1 MLEPLKALVFRIMKV
16 PPQPEPPSGAPGSV
30 RIFRAARGYFYYRLV
45 GWVVQQTGVLI
56 GLIVGFASLQ
66 TAVPA
71 DDLMGK
77 FFWFFEIVA
86 LLGFVVQLPVTL
98 LMVSLDYQNRW
109 YMVTDRSLRIREGIQ
124 QVQERTMSF
133 TNIQNL
139 EIKQGPLQ
147 RLLEIA
153 DLEVRTAGG
162 GDARPGSAGAKG
174 QNESM
179 HLGYFRG
186 VDNADEIRQLISD
199 SQRKIGAAGL
209 GDPEDPSEMSGG
221 KEELPV
227 LVAARGLLGEAK
239 ALRASL
245 SSAARA
251 RR

>member
-1 MLEPLKALVFRIMKV
+1 MIEALKAWVFRLMKV
-16 PPQPEPPSGAPGSV
+16 PPQPEPPAGAPGSV

-45 GWVVQQTGVLI
+45 GWVIQQTGVLI

-71 DDLMGK
+71 DDLMGQL
-77 FFWFFEIVA
+77 FWFFEILA
-86 LLGFVVQLPVTL
+86 LLGFVIQLPVTL

-147 RLLEIA
+147 RVLEIA

-162 GDARPGSAGAKG
+162 GDAPANAGAKG

-199 SQRKIGAAGL
+199 SQRKIGASGL
-209 GDPEDPSEMSGG
+209 GDPEDPAEPGG
-221 KEELPV
+221 EEEPPV
-227 LVAARGLLGEAK
+227 LLAARDLLDEAR
-239 ALRASL
+239 ALRGTLATNPE
-245 SSAARA
+245 
-251 RR
+251 